1 MAAIDDLVAQVK
13 DAQLRARL
21 EAEVQK
27 LREKRHFG
35 LVFEEHLPECTPL
48 YDVPIRP
55 GCQAGSRVGEIKVIY
70 RVLDVQDGQA
80 LCVPQLDD
88 GGHGE
93 VVTLPVDEL
102 VTVAKFG
109 EPIYPYLEKLD
120 QVENAPGDPLWHI
133 VMEAENFHAL
143 QLLAYLYPHKC
154 DCLYLD
160 PPYNTGAKDWKYNN
174 NYVDGND
181 QYRHSK
187 WLSFMKHRLELAK
200 KLLNPRDSV
209 LIVTIDEKEYLHLG
223 CLLEEMFPDAN
234 IQMIT
239 SVISGKG
246 VSLVGQFSRVE
257 EYIFILTF
265 GQMVLTQQKHNMLND
280 IAETDE
286 KNDIE
291 VEFIGLRRRNTTNF
305 RTSRPNQFYPF
316 FVDENDGHIVEIG
329 DVVPAGIDRKTIPVP
344 KGCIAIWPLDPNGRE
359 RIWGLVPESSRNLLK
374 LGCIKIGKWNK
385 AKKTGT
391 VKYWASGN
399 VDKLKNGEIEV
410 LKRDKYGAIEKAIYK
425 NKEAL
430 TVRPRKVWNMKTH
443 NASTF
448 GTLLL
453 GNILTDKRFSFP
465 KSLYAVR
472 DTLKFFVSNKPNA
485 IVLDFFA
492 GSGTTLHAVNLL
504 NAEDGGHR
512 RCILV
517 TNNEVSNDEAKA
529 FSKQGLKP
537 GDVEWESH
545 GIAKYVTWP
554 RTVCSIEGHDIN
566 GQPLKGTYL
575 DSDRKMSDGFAA
587 NACFYKLGYLDKN
600 AVSLGQQFCE
610 MIPMLWMKAGAIGPC
625 PEVADNDA
633 RGVFVF
639 PANHFAI
646 LKDPDNFADLLAALP
661 GQEIRTVYII
671 TDSTPQ
677 YQAMVEQLPRYGV
690 IDTYQLYRDYLD
702 NFRMNEVMR

>member
-1 MAAIDDLVAQVK
+1 
-13 DAQLRARL
+13 
-21 EAEVQK
+21 
-27 LREKRHFG
+27 
-35 LVFEEHLPECTPL
+35 
-48 YDVPIRP
+48 
-55 GCQAGSRVGEIKVIY
+55 
-70 RVLDVQDGQA
+70 
-80 LCVPQLDD
+80 
-88 GGHGE
+88 
-93 VVTLPVDEL
+93 
-102 VTVAKFG
+102 
-109 EPIYPYLEKLD
+109 
-120 QVENAPGDPLWHI
+120 
-133 VMEAENFHAL
+133 
-143 QLLAYLYPHKC
+143 
-154 DCLYLD
+154 
-160 PPYNTGAKDWKYNN
+160 
-174 NYVDGND
+174 
-181 QYRHSK
+181 
-187 WLSFMKHRLELAK
+187 
-200 KLLNPRDSV
+200 
-209 LIVTIDEKEYLHLG
+209 
-223 CLLEEMFPDAN
+223 
-234 IQMIT
+234 
-239 SVISGKG
+239 
-246 VSLVGQFSRVE
+246 
-257 EYIFILTF
+257 
-265 GQMVLTQQKHNMLND
+265 MVLTQQKHNMLND